1 MTTPPPTHDDLA
13 DTTALP
19 ESVRAEAAV
28 WLARLH
34 SDQRSEET
42 ERDFRAWLASD
53 ALHAAAFERMTNTWE
68 ATGILREARE
78 TGPSTSPPRPK

>member
-1 MTTPPPTHDDLA
+1 MRCSMTTPPTPHDDPSEA
-13 DTTALP
+13 VTLP

-28 WLARLH
+28 WLALLH
-34 SDQRSEET
+34 SDQRSEAM

-78 TGPSTSPPRPK
+78 

>member
-1 MTTPPPTHDDLA
+1 MTTPPTTHDDLA
-13 DTTALP
+13 DTAALP

-34 SDQRSEET
+34 SDRRSEET
-42 ERDFRAWLASD
+42 ERDFRAWLTSD
-53 ALHAAAFERMTNTWE
+53 ALHALAFERMTNTWE

-78 TGPSTSPPRPK
+78 PGPSASQP

>member
-1 MTTPPPTHDDLA
+1 MRCSMTTPPTTHDDLT

-28 WLARLH
+28 WLALLH
-34 SDQRSEET
+34 SDQRSADT
-42 ERDFRAWLASD
+42 ERDFRAWLAGD

-68 ATGILREARE
+68 ATAILREARE
-78 TGPSTSPPRPK
+78 PRAE